1 MGILNVTPDSF
12 SDGGEFLDPDTAI
25 EQGLALV
32 GAGAD
37 IVDVGGE
44 STRPG
49 SEPVSP
55 EVEEARVLPVVE
67 ALVSNGTT
75 VSIDTSKPRIARAA
89 VNAGASI
96 INDVTG
102 FRSSEMVD
110 VAADTAV
117 AVVAMHML
125 GEPRSMQEN
134 PTYENVL
141 AEVAS
146 YLMRQ
151 ASTLRTAGVSA
162 SAIAI
167 DPGIGFGK
175 TVDHNLELLRHL
187 DRFVLSGY
195 PVVLGASRKSF
206 IGTVLG
212 GRSPGDRDVGTA
224 ATVVAAVLAG
234 VAVVRVHNVDMC
246 LQAARMADAI
256 VG

>member
-12 SDGGEFLDPDTAI
+12 SDGGEFDDRDSAI
-25 EQGLALV
+25 EQGLGLA

-37 IVDVGGE
+37 IVDIGGE

-49 SEPVSP
+49 SEPVP
-55 EVEEARVLPVVE
+55 QEVEQARVLPVVE
-67 ALVSNGTT
+67 ALVSQGVT
-75 VSIDTSKPRIARAA
+75 VSIDTSKPGVARAA
-89 VNAGASI
+89 VAAGASI

-102 FRSSEMVD
+102 FRSSEMAD
-110 VAADTAV
+110 VAADAGV

-125 GEPRSMQEN
+125 GEPRTMQED
-134 PTYENVL
+134 PSYEDVVG
-141 AEVAS
+141 EVAS

-151 ASTLRTAGVSA
+151 AATLRNAGVKV

-167 DPGIGFGK
+167 DPGVGFGK
-175 TVDHNLELLRHL
+175 TVDHNLQLLRHL

-206 IGTVLG
+206 IGSVLG
-212 GRSPGDRDVGTA
+212 GRGPADRDVGTA
-224 ATVVAAVLAG
+224 ATVVAGVLAG